1 MALEILALAIVLAGL
16 LAGVWIVARL
26 SQQIEALTRE
36 VRDLNASYRAE
47 IRRLDERADLLH
59 EKMGRLEIFVGGKGR
74 HS

>member
-36 VRDLNASYRAE
+36 VRDLNASYRSE
-47 IRRLDERADLLH
+47 IRRLDERADTLH
-59 EKMGRLEIFVGGKGR
+59 TTIGRLEVIAGGKGR
-74 HS
+74 T

>member
-36 VRDLNASYRAE
+36 VRELNSRYRDE
-47 IRRLDERADLLH
+47 IRRLDERVDTLH
-59 EKMGRLEIFVGGKGR
+59 SQIGRLEVIAGGKGR
-74 HS
+74 L

>member
-36 VRDLNASYRAE
+36 VRDLNASYHTE
-47 IRRLDERADLLH
+47 IRRLDERADALH
-59 EKMGRLEIFVGGKGR
+59 TKIGHLGVIEGGKGR
-74 HS
+74 HP